1 MHIWYKYNNNCGLSN
16 IFPWDLIIIRPSFN
30 FLHSLLQEIN
40 YCLKMAVPTPES
52 LSMDC
57 GLKCDMC
64 KESVNYGDDYI
75 AQIQFAHSVTQN
87 IPFFMNKALAKIKGE
102 KRKIADVVTI
112 EEEFSEVN
120 EESIRSNEEGVAD
133 TLVLDA
139 NRNH

>member
-1 MHIWYKYNNNCGLSN
+1 MA
-16 IFPWDLIIIRPSFN
+16 FPTT
-30 FLHSLLQEIN
+30 E
-40 YCLKMAVPTPES
+40 Y

-75 AQIQFAHSVTQN
+75 AHLQFAHSVTQN

-102 KRKIADVVTI
+102 KRKIADFVTI
-112 EEEFSEVN
+112 EEEFR
-120 EESIRSNEEGVAD
+120 EESIRSNEESVAD